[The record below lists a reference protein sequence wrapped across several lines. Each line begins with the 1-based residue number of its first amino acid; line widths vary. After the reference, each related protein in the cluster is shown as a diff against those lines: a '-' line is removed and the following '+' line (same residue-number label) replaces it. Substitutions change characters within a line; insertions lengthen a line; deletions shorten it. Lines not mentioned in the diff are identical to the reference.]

1 MLIAIE
7 IRPANNASIKF
18 PPKKS
23 EKDAVAKK
31 LLISSIIGLSYSV

>member
-7 IRPANNASIKF
+7 ISPANNASIKF

-23 EKDAVAKK
+23 EKNAGAKK
-31 LLISSIIGLSYSV
+31 LLISSIIGL